1 MIDVIA
7 VDLDDTVVDATD
19 RVAAALRDIGVEP
32 GPDPSATVDTLPGKQ
47 KTAFFQIFQ
56 SEKHTDLDKPNSQV
70 ITKIRQ
76 VAKETGL
83 PAVIVTGRLDSMMG
97 SVNKAA
103 GFLGIPVKDVIVR
116 KEAERKRKT
125 SEYKVSELKARGYN
139 PLHVFDDDE
148 KNLAAFAAEWPDIKL
163 HHVKGG
169 TVSERRKME
178 VLLGALREQVLP

>member
-1 MIDVIA
+1 MTDVLA

-32 GPDPSATVDTLPGKQ
+32 GSDPSATVDSLPGKQ

-56 SEKHTDLDKPNSQV
+56 SEKYTDMDKPNIRV
-70 ITKIRQ
+70 IAKIRE

-83 PAVIVTGRLDSMMG
+83 PAVIVTGRLDSMMD

-103 GFLGIPVKDVIVR
+103 GMLGIPVKDVIVR
-116 KEAERKRKT
+116 KESERKRKT
-125 SEYKVSELKARGYN
+125 SEYKVSEMKARGYR
-139 PLHVFDDDE
+139 PVHVFDDDE
-148 KNLAAFAAEWPDIKL
+148 GNLAAFAAEWPDIKL

-169 TVSERRKME
+169 TVSEMRRLE
-178 VLLGALREQVLP
+178 VLLGELRTWVLA